1 MEYCPLRKGNQHSS
15 NTSAKHIRNPSVF
28 ENFHILIKGRE
39 NTFANMSAILRRRCK
54 YTDYFELSQRWTK
67 NNQISLITKVKPLTT
82 EKRALW
88 QNVTKGSF
96 HFCWSDA
103 LLKPEQGAPGSKR
116 LFFLIVPEWQ
126 HNCWL
131 GARWVIF
138 ELLYRS
144 SHIFTNCL
152 FCVCKRRKFVIA

>member
-67 NNQISLITKVKPLTT
+67 NNQISLITKVKPLTI

-88 QNVTKGSF
+88 QNATKGSF
-96 HFCWSDA
+96 HFCWPGP
-103 LLKPEQGAPGSKR
+103 LLKPEQDAPGSKW
-116 LFFLIVPEWQ
+116 LVFF
-126 HNCWL
+126 
-131 GARWVIF
+131 VIPGRRHYLRF
-138 ELLYRS
+138 GDRRIISELLYCN
-144 SHIFTNCL
+144 SHIFTHSL
-152 FCVCKRRKFVIA
+152 FSIFKRW